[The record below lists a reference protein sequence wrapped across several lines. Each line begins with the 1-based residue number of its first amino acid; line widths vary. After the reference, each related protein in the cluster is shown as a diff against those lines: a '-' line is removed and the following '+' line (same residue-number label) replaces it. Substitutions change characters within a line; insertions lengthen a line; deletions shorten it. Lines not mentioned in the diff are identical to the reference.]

1 MGAHRSS
8 ILCMN
13 QSPSNRVG
21 SASRSLWREGLVLG
35 ATLVLSVLLV
45 ALVVFAPASFT
56 NYGYNNPG
64 GVRGYTQAIV
74 EYFTNLLRGQ
84 LATTRGNAQAWRL
97 LLESAR
103 RTLELLGVSLI
114 AAIPLGLVWTGLIAS
129 PRWPRLRPALL
140 ALNTLV
146 LSLPAVAILLL
157 SAEMV
162 ANFTF
167 RTGIQLTYVQGY
179 GFDRHLILPAGTLA
193 LRGAAAMA
201 YALAIAQEDILR
213 QEWIR
218 AARARGL
225 GGLQLWWRHIM
236 PALRLPTVGIL
247 LSMLRQMVSS
257 IIIVEYVYGWNG
269 MGRRMLDYDV
279 SAINRPENAVALT
292 SALILVTLFVLVDS
306 LGRIALRY
314 ADPRLR
320 EREATA

>member
-1 MGAHRSS
+1 M
-8 ILCMN
+8 
-13 QSPSNRVG
+13 
-21 SASRSLWREGLVLG
+21 LG
-35 ATLVLSVLLV
+35 ATLALSVLIV
-45 ALVVFAPASFT
+45 AMVVFAPASFT
-56 NYGYNNPG
+56 NYGYNHPG
-64 GVRGYTQAIV
+64 GARGYTQAIAG
-74 EYFTNLLRGQ
+74 YFANLAHGQ
-84 LATTRGNAQAWRL
+84 LAATRGNAQAWRM

-103 RTLELLGVSLI
+103 RTLELLGVSLL
-114 AAIPLGLVWTGLIAS
+114 AALPLGLAWAGLIAS
-129 PRWPRLRPALL
+129 PRWPRLRLALL

-157 SAEMV
+157 SAEAV
-162 ANFTF
+162 ANVTF

-193 LRGAAAMA
+193 LRGAGALAS
-201 YALAIAQEDILR
+201 ALAIAQEDILR

-225 GGLQLWWRHIM
+225 GGLQLWRRHIM
-236 PALRLPTVGIL
+236 PALQLPTVGIL

-269 MGRRMLDYDV
+269 LGRRMLDYDV
-279 SAINRPENAVALT
+279 SAVDRPENAVALT

-320 EREATA
+320 EREPSA